1 MVMLTE
7 RMETVEESQDWSGCD
22 GGDLL
27 HTELSYYSS
36 GLLRRGVYIS
46 TPSLVGYIALTL
58 FQGMFIPAL
67 FRMDAVIKSW
77 KYRFF

>member
-22 GGDLL
+22 GDLL
-27 HTELSYYSS
+27 HTELSYYPS

-58 FQGMFIPAL
+58 FWECSFGIG
-67 FRMDAVIKSW
+67 R
-77 KYRFF
+77 